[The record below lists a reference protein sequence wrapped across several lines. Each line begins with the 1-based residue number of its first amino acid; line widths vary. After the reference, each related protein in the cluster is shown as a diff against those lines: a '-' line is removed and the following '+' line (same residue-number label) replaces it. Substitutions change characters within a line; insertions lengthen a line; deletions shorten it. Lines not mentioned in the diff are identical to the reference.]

1 MSPNVS
7 RVAVR
12 APITPD
18 HTLPAAPGSTFG
30 EQKFTTTQAAP
41 SAGVTT
47 DNQTF
52 RVAELGES
60 GPSFLSIKGRI
71 IGGGGSDSA
80 EISLWAYDQHIGQWH
95 ITARMLIQEVNTQD
109 QGNLLDITGVY
120 AASHLAFQVHALSGG
135 TLGMMVYEHE

>member
-1 MSPNVS
+1 MPNVS
-7 RVAVR
+7 RVAKR
-12 APITPD
+12 EPITPD
-18 HTLPAAPGSTFG
+18 HTVPAAPTGTFG

-41 SAGVTT
+41 TPSVTT
-47 DNQTF
+47 DNHAF

-71 IGGGGSDSA
+71 IGGGGTDSA
-80 EISLWAYDQHIGQWH
+80 EISLWAYDQSIGEWH

-109 QGNLLDITGVY
+109 QGNLLDIAGVY
-120 AASHLAFQVHALSGG
+120 AASHLAFQVHSLSGG